1 MKYDNFRLFWRFFFE
16 KKTTKKTL
24 ILTKSRARKFVQF
37 QKENNVMFILVS
49 QIYV

>member
-1 MKYDNFRLFWRFFFE
+1 MIISDYFGDFSLK